1 MARRWLRAAAAA
13 AAAIPVMVACSPTA
27 VPAPPDLMLGR
38 WAGVEGMYLVVAP
51 GTAPGR
57 YELEMQ
63 WDLDHRGR
71 FTGTREGDTIV
82 FMRDGARQTLRPTTG
97 TATGLKYL
105 ADKSDCLTVMPGEG
119 YCRAQSSR

>member
-1 MARRWLRAAAAA
+1 MMALRWMRAAAAA
-13 AAAIPVMVACSPTA
+13 AIMPVIACTPTA
-27 VPAPPDLMLGR
+27 VPAAPDALLGR
-38 WAGVEGMYLVVAP
+38 WIGVEGMYLVVAP

-57 YELEMQ
+57 YALEMQ

-71 FTGTREGDTIV
+71 FAGTRAGDAIV
-82 FMRDGARQTLRPTTG
+82 FTRDGAQRTLRRTTG
-97 TATGLKYL
+97 TATGLRYL